1 MSLPKQGASFDVQ
14 SFLTKIPG
22 APWSKYPGEKHL
34 PGYSYCGPGTR
45 LDIRLDPN
53 DKPLPGEE
61 PINRV
66 DQTCYRH
73 DLDYRD
79 AGEDLPKKHEADRL
93 MMTHLNSIKNPA
105 LRERLDRLL
114 IKGIINSKLKLGV
127 GLLDLEKDRE
137 KYADEI
143 HKQFV
148 K

>member
-79 AGEDLPKKHEADRL
+79 AGEDLTGSSSALSKKHESDRI
-93 MMTHLNSIKNPA
+93 MLNQLNAITNPT

-127 GLLDLEKDRE
+127 GLP
-137 KYADEI
+137 
-143 HKQFV
+143 Q
-148 K
+148 